1 MISTMN
7 ASSRQPHAVLD
18 LPSRR
23 WKGEKIE
30 RLLDLASRPG
40 PFRMLE
46 IGTGSGGIAHYFGTQ
61 PGGRY
66 QVTAVDVVDQR
77 LVRDGYDFHVVHDT
91 ELPFPNASF
100 DVVLTNHVIEHVGDR
115 KAQLGHLREVRR
127 VLTRTGVG
135 YLAVPN
141 RWMLVEPHFKLPL
154 LSWLPAPIADAYVRT
169 SGRGTH
175 YDCRPL
181 SCRALEGV
189 LAAAGFGFRQHHA
202 DALRLTFDL
211 ERPDSLLYRGILKP
225 SPDWA
230 FVALRRV
237 FPTLIYTL
245 TPVRQA

>member
-1 MISTMN
+1 MSMDTGP
-7 ASSRQPHAVLD
+7 RQPHAVLD
-18 LPSRR
+18 LHSRR

-30 RLLDLASRPG
+30 RLLDLASRQG
-40 PFRMLE
+40 PIRMLE
-46 IGTGSGGIAHYFGTQ
+46 VGTGSGGIAHFFATH
-61 PGGRY
+61 PGRRY

-77 LVRDGYDFHVVHDT
+77 LVRGGYDFHVVHDT
-91 ELPFPNASF
+91 VLPFPDASF
-100 DVVLTNHVIEHVGDR
+100 DVVLTNHVIEHVGDQ

-127 VLTRTGVG
+127 VLSSTGVG

-141 RWMLVEPHFKLPL
+141 RWMFVEPHFRLPL

-189 LAAAGFGFRQHHA
+189 LAEAGFGFRQHHA
-202 DALRLTFDL
+202 DALRLTFEL
-211 ERPDSLLYRGILKP
+211 ERPEALLYRGLLKLAP
-225 SPDWA
+225 GWA
-230 FVALRRV
+230 FVALRRI

-245 TPVRQA
+245 TPVRQV